1 MANIGEVALKM
12 IFYRDQLKFY
22 HWAGTDLYS
31 RHVASDSLINS
42 LTDKLDK
49 FIEIMQGGENKK
61 LILSKTSVI
70 FTVETDISVIK
81 LLENFKVWLSN
92 VLPTLLNSSRPN
104 TDLLNIRDD
113 ILGDVNK
120 TLYLFTLS

>member
-49 FIEIMQGGENKK
+49 FIEIMQGSENKK

-70 FTVETDISVIK
+70 FTVETDISVVK

>member
-31 RHVASDSLINS
+31 RHVASDSLTNS

-61 LILSKTSVI
+61 LILSKTSII
-70 FTVETDISVIK
+70 FTVETDASILK
-81 LLENFKVWLSN
+81 LLENFKIWLTN
-92 VLPTLLNSSRPN
+92 ILPTLLNPTRQN
-104 TDLLNIRDD
+104 TDLLTIRDD
-113 ILGDVNK
+113 ILGDINK

>member
-31 RHVASDSLINS
+31 RHIASDSLINS

-49 FIEIMQGGENKK
+49 FIEIMQGSENKK

-70 FTVETDISVIK
+70 FTVETDASIVK
-81 LLENFKVWLSN
+81 LLENFKVWLTN
-92 VLPTLLNSSRPN
+92 ILPTLLNPTRQN
-104 TDLLNIRDD
+104 TDLLTIRDD
-113 ILGDVNK
+113 ILGGINK

>member
-49 FIEIMQGGENKK
+49 FIEIMQGSENKK

-70 FTVETDISVIK
+70 FTVETDISVVK

-120 TLYLFTLS
+120 TL

>member
-1 MANIGEVALKM
+1 MTNIGEVALKM
-12 IFYRDQLKFY
+12 IFYKDQLKFY

-31 RHVASDSLINS
+31 RHSATDSLVNS
-42 LTDKLDK
+42 LTEKLDK
-49 FIEIMQGGENKK
+49 FIETMQGSENKK
-61 LILSKTSVI
+61 LILPKTSII
-70 FTVETDISVIK
+70 FSVETDLTIIK
-81 LLENFKVWLSN
+81 LLNNFKLWLVNS
-92 VLPTLLNSSRPN
+92 LPKLLNSNNSN

>member
-31 RHVASDSLINS
+31 RHVASDSLTNS

-61 LILSKTSVI
+61 LILSKTSII
-70 FTVETDISVIK
+70 FTVETDASIVK

-92 VLPTLLNSSRPN
+92 ILPSLLNSSRPN

>member
-31 RHVASDSLINS
+31 RHIASDSLINS

-49 FIEIMQGGENKK
+49 FIEIMQGSENKK
-61 LILSKTSVI
+61 LILSKTSMI
-70 FTVETDISVIK
+70 FTVETDISVVK

>member
-22 HWAGTDLYS
+22 HWAGTELYS
-31 RHVASDSLINS
+31 RHIASDSLVNS
-42 LTDKLDK
+42 LTEKLDK
-49 FIEIMQGGENKK
+49 FIEIMQGSENKK
-61 LILSKTSVI
+61 LIIPKTSMI
-70 FTVETDISVIK
+70 FTVETDFSVIK
-81 LLENFKVWLSN
+81 LLENFKVWLTN
-92 VLPTLLNSSRPN
+92 ILPTLLNKTRKN

-113 ILGDVNK
+113 ILGDINK

>member
-31 RHVASDSLINS
+31 RHVASDSLTNS

-61 LILSKTSVI
+61 LILSKTSII
-70 FTVETDISVIK
+70 FTVETDASILK
-81 LLENFKVWLSN
+81 LLENFKVWLTN
-92 VLPTLLNSSRPN
+92 ILPTLLNPTRQN
-104 TDLLNIRDD
+104 TDLLTIRDD
-113 ILGDVNK
+113 ILGDINK